1 MTRCNPYGYA
11 TDSGPKH
18 LMGGMYGPEY
28 AGKQTLLPD
37 GIHGPAACTEQA
49 VYRARLVCPMGHV
62 GATMDLCARH
72 WAEISARMSGC
83 CTRCVWPEQARSLN
97 EEINGIMPRVSEA
110 LAAGDLAAAG
120 RLRDRIGDLAA
131 RMDEL
136 RQRGIILKTPLE
148 LVEIS

>member
-1 MTRCNPYGYA
+1 MTRCNPFGYA

-37 GIHGPAACTEQA
+37 GIHGPAACAERA
-49 VYRARLVCPMGHV
+49 VHRARLVCTFGHIGPV
-62 GATMDLCARH
+62 MDLCDRH

-83 CTRCVWPEQARSLN
+83 CTRCVWPDEARSLN
-97 EEINGIMPRVSEA
+97 EQIDGIMPQIS
-110 LAAGDLAAAG
+110 AAMQRGDLAAAG
-120 RLRDRIGDLAA
+120 RLRDRIGDLAEQ
-131 RMDEL
+131 MDEL
-136 RQRGIILKTPLE
+136 RRRGVILKTPLK